1 MGRKGEEEDLSSNS
15 DLDFLWGQFNT
26 AAEMQPSFYLF
37 IYLFLLFFI
46 RANKNSRLP
55 TPCNLLLPHLGF
67 WSPSTAHTGQSAA
80 ASHSPGTTADS
91 YHPRT
96 PQYVK
101 AEERNLDVS
110 CSKEEEE
117 KIHKATLTGIIL
129 STRMISLSFLGGLR
143 KCETFK

>member
-1 MGRKGEEEDLSSNS
+1 MYGKKGRGGGFEFKLGFRFSMRTVQNGCRD
-15 DLDFLWGQFNT
+15 
-26 AAEMQPSFYLF
+26 AALF
-37 IYLFLLFFI
+37 FFFFFFLLFFI